1 MVSSTIVHEKIRC
14 AFCQGRGT
22 DPYNQLSEQSQC
34 VVCQGEGLVSV
45 PVPHV
50 TCAYCHGTGSH
61 KTFTC
66 PVCDGTGV
74 VEPLSGPTCVCPVC
88 SGLGFDASSGLNCL
102 RCRGLGRVSAEGH
115 SE

>member
-1 MVSSTIVHEKIRC
+1 MSTPTTVREKIRC

-22 DPYNQLSEQSQC
+22 DPFNQLSELSEC
-34 VVCQGEGLVSV
+34 VVCQGEGWVSV

-50 TCAYCHGTGSH
+50 RCTYCHGSGAH

-66 PVCDGTGV
+66 PVCEGTGV
-74 VEPLSGPTCVCPVC
+74 IEALTGPTVVCPVC
-88 SGLGFDASSGLNCL
+88 TGLGFDASSGLNCL
-102 RCRGLGRVSAEGH
+102 RCRGLGRIAAEGH

>member
-1 MVSSTIVHEKIRC
+1 MASSTIVHEKIRC

>member
-1 MVSSTIVHEKIRC
+1 MTTPTIVREKIRC

-22 DPYNQLSEQSQC
+22 DPYNQLSELSQC
-34 VVCQGEGLVSV
+34 TVCQGEGLVSV

-50 TCAYCHGTGSH
+50 TCGYCHGTGSH
-61 KTFTC
+61 KTFAC

-74 VEPLSGPTCVCPVC
+74 VEPLDGPTCVCPVC
-88 SGLGFDASSGLNCL
+88 EGLGFDASSGLNCL
-102 RCRGLGRVSAEGH
+102 RCRGLGRVSAEGC